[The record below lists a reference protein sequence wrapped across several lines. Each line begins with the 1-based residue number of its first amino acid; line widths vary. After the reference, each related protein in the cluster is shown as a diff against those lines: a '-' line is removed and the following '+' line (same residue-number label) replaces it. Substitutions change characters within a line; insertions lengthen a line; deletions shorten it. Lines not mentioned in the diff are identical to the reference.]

1 MRLPSKEQI
10 EALRKEYPAGTRIEL
25 LAMADEQAPPPGT
38 LGTVIAVDDAGSLV
52 TKWDNGSGRNVLP
65 DAGDRIKKQIMTED
79 VFNAIQSV
87 RAGGRSNML
96 DLPAVQRLAY
106 EAGYYGLVLYIAD
119 HPREYFHFIL
129 YGREP

>member
-1 MRLPSKEQI
+1 MRMPSKEQI
-10 EALRKEYPAGTRIEL
+10 EALQKEYPAGTRIEL

-52 TKWDNGSGRNVLP
+52 TKWDNGSGLNVIL

-119 HPREYFHFIL
+119 HQREYFHFIL

>member
-52 TKWDNGSGRNVLP
+52 TKWDNGSGLNVIL

-106 EAGYYGLVLYIAD
+106 EAGYYELVLYIED

>member
-52 TKWDNGSGRNVLP
+52 TKWDNGSGLNVIL
-65 DAGDRIKKQIMTED
+65 DAGDRIKK
-79 VFNAIQSV
+79 
-87 RAGGRSNML
+87 
-96 DLPAVQRLAY
+96 
-106 EAGYYGLVLYIAD
+106 
-119 HPREYFHFIL
+119 
-129 YGREP
+129 

>member
-1 MRLPSKEQI
+1 MQFPSKEQI

-25 LAMADEQAPPPGT
+25 LAMDDAFAPPPGT
-38 LGTVIAVDDAGSLV
+38 LGTIIAVDDAGSLV
-52 TKWDNGSGRNVLP
+52 TKWDNGSGLNGIL
-65 DAGDRIKKQIMTED
+65 DAGDRIKKQIMTEE
-79 VFNAIQSV
+79 VFKALQAV
-87 RAGGRSNML
+87 RADGRSNML

-106 EAGYYGLVLYIAD
+106 EAGYYGLVLYIEE